1 MRKGICLKNNDVSR
15 KYVSSFVSSISN
27 DVMIND
33 LINDLINRSGV
44 TNFFW
49 TDDGFYYSLKN
60 DSEFL
65 GIIARNN
72 CFYVSN
78 NMDGICQQINCVKSV
93 EGVNISINNKSK
105 IDVYNNSLYRSVQF
119 EKKYDCYG
127 NELFESKVVN
137 TCDCN
142 NDPLEN
148 CCSIISKFFF
158 DDEVIKVHSMS
169 YHFKPYL
176 NSIKYFIIRDEKQSI
191 IDSTEFDRLC
201 SKVKKIQI

>member
-1 MRKGICLKNNDVSR
+1 MRKSVCLKNNIIS
-15 KYVSSFVSSISN
+15 KEYVNSFVSSISN
-27 DVMIND
+27 DDMVNN

-49 TDDGFYYSLKN
+49 TDDGFYFSLKN
-60 DSEFL
+60 ESEFL

-78 NMDGICQQINCVKSV
+78 NFDGICQQINCVKSD
-93 EGVNISINNKSK
+93 EGFSISINNRSK
-105 IDVYNNSLYRSVQF
+105 IDIHNNSLYRNVQF
-119 EKKYDCYG
+119 EKKYDFDG
-127 NELFESKVVN
+127 NLVFESKVID
-137 TCDCN
+137 TRDSN

-169 YHFKPYL
+169 YQFKPYL
-176 NSIKYFIIRDEKQSI
+176 NNTKYFVIRNNEQSV
-191 IDSTEFDRLC
+191 IDSDEFDRL
-201 SKVKKIQI
+201 SAKVKRMER